1 MLNASKVKAILGC
14 LLDKNEYDP
23 RDWVWLGVN
32 WVEGN
37 SETPYLQR
45 FFYQSSTKK
54 EKKLGQAKKKN
65 KKKCWTS
72 KNNRCENV
80 GLS

>member
-37 SETPYLQR
+37 SETPYL
-45 FFYQSSTKK
+45 
-54 EKKLGQAKKKN
+54 
-65 KKKCWTS
+65 
-72 KNNRCENV
+72 
-80 GLS
+80 